1 MSFTNFEEFILM
13 GGHGL
18 YVWLC
23 YGVGLFVLT
32 VAFVSPILRKR
43 AIFKELRQIQ
53 RRKNSKQTSA
63 VEIHAN

>member
-1 MSFTNFEEFILM
+1 MYFTDFEAFLLM

-23 YGVGLFVLT
+23 YGVGLFVFT

-43 AIFKELRQIQ
+43 AIFQELRQIQ
-53 RRKNSKQTSA
+53 RRKNFKQTSSELH
-63 VEIHAN
+63 VN